1 MLNQIIQL
9 IEKYDSVLIYRHIL
23 PDGDAKGSQFGMK
36 SWIQNK
42 FPNKP
47 VYAIGD
53 DSVGSFFPN
62 CDVLPEDFDYSKS
75 LAIVLDTSNCD
86 RIQGEGWD
94 KCAFLVKIDHHPVV
108 DSYGDINI
116 ENPMTCAAA
125 EMVAQLFM
133 EHNEVLTHETAT
145 YLYCGMVA
153 DSQRFSIP
161 TTTANS
167 LRVAG
172 YLLDHGIDVLECN
185 LKMFSKSKQ
194 KFEYEAYL
202 STKTQY
208 HEAGLATTIATLE
221 DYEKFGFDYM
231 SAKDCV
237 GIMAFVKEFE
247 VWVLYNETEPGK
259 FAVNYRSNKTKVNDI
274 AARFG
279 GGGHDYAAGCK
290 DLTFDQIEEN
300 NQLLIKR
307 LRKEI

>member
-36 SWIQNK
+36 SWVENK

-53 DSVGSFFPN
+53 DSEESVFPN
-62 CDVLPEDFDYSKS
+62 CDVLDKDFDYSNS
-75 LAIVLDTSNCD
+75 LAIVLDTSNRE

-94 KCAFLVKIDHHPVV
+94 KCAYVVKIDHHPVV
-108 DSYGDINI
+108 DQYGDLNI

-133 EHNEVLTHETAT
+133 DAGEKLTYETAT
-145 YLYCGMVA
+145 YLYCGMCS
-153 DSQRFSIP
+153 DSMRFSIP

-167 LRVAG
+167 LRVGA
-172 YLLDHGIDVLECN
+172 YLLDHGIDILECN
-185 LKMFSKSKQ
+185 LKMFRKTKQ

-202 STKTQY
+202 STKTKY
-208 HEAGLATTIATLE
+208 DEAGLATTIATLE

-231 SAKDCV
+231 GAKDSV

-247 VWVLYNETEPGK
+247 IWVLYNETEPGK
-259 FAVNYRSNKTKVNDI
+259 FAVNYRSNKTKLNDI
-274 AARFG
+274 AAHFG
-279 GGGHDYAAGCK
+279 GGGHDYAAGAK
-290 DLTFDQIEEN
+290 DLTYEQIEEN